1 MSDKIITIA
10 RFENYEEAD
19 FAKQMLED
27 EGIKCAVVGQNAA
40 NVFVG
45 LPAVGRIELQVFEG
59 DAQKAIEIL
68 NAKPEGEQQEQND

>member
-19 FAKQMLED
+19 LAKQMLED
-27 EGIKCAVVGQNAA
+27 EGIRSAVVGQNAV

-45 LPAVGRIELQVFEG
+45 LPAVGFIELQVFEG

>member
-27 EGIKCAVVGQNAA
+27 EGIKCAVVGQNAV

-45 LPAVGRIELQVFEG
+45 LSAVGRIELQVFEG
-59 DAQKAIEIL
+59 DAQKALEIL
-68 NAKPEGEQQEQND
+68 NAKPQQEQLEQYD

>member
-10 RFENYEEAD
+10 RFESYEEAD
-19 FAKQMLED
+19 LAKQMLED
-27 EGIKCAVVGQNAA
+27 EGIRSAVVGQNAV

-45 LPAVGRIELQVFEG
+45 LLAVGFIELQVFEG

-68 NAKPEGEQQEQND
+68 NAKPQGEQQEQYD